1 MEKCPSQK
9 VYSLSTMIKFKNK
22 GFYGA
27 YHKARYQ
34 MQQSLTAKANLDL
47 MLHLDE

>member
-1 MEKCPSQK
+1 
-9 VYSLSTMIKFKNK
+9 MIKFKNK

-27 YHKARYQ
+27 YHKARDQ

-47 MLHLDE
+47 MLHLDEQNKEKERGHENVR

>member
-1 MEKCPSQK
+1 
-9 VYSLSTMIKFKNK
+9 MIKFKNK